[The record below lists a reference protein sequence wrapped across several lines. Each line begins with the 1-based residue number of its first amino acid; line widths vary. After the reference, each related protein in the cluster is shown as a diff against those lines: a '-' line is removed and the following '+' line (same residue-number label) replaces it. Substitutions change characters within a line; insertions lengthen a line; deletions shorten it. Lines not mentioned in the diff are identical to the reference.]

1 MLDGQMMSQVGS
13 EQKAYHV
20 PDRRLGP
27 LALATALH
35 PACHPSQ
42 AFLRD
47 PYAPMPTD
55 VPVLVKMAVLT
66 PMTLPEESCRGHEG
80 RWGHGRRLFSEPC
93 PSGETFF
100 HASGHS

>member
-1 MLDGQMMSQVGS
+1 
-13 EQKAYHV
+13 
-20 PDRRLGP
+20 
-27 LALATALH
+27 
-35 PACHPSQ
+35 
-42 AFLRD
+42 
-47 PYAPMPTD
+47 MPTD

-66 PMTLPEESCRGHEG
+66 PMTLPEESCMGREG